1 MPIGLCLLNSVE
13 LDWPLIYFEVIQYA
27 YVTSYVGDSTQ
38 SWTWPPSVLY
48 EWNLDY
54 QVGTPE

>member
-38 SWTWPPSVLY
+38 SWT
-48 EWNLDY
+48 
-54 QVGTPE
+54 